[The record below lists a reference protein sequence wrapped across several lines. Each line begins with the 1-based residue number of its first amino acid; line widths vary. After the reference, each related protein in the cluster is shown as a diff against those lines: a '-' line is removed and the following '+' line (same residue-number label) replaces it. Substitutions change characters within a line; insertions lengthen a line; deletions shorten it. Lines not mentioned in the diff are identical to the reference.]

1 MVIERILI
9 LLRNILHIPPDPDVE
24 KFTDNGVSV
33 HDKVSERLSPSL
45 LPPSDTINFINGGS
59 GGEKN

>member
-1 MVIERILI
+1 M
-9 LLRNILHIPPDPDVE
+9 HIPPDPDVE